1 MTKREL
7 EKRVAELEGELA
19 RVAPEA
25 DVREHLGLLE
35 RALAPYWRRL
45 ERLPAAEAAAE
56 AAVEAAVELDAL
68 KAALMR
74 LGAVRLD
81 SREVGAMNNLLR
93 QVAEVR
99 GLLASRRPAAG
110 GRSGAGEVGGSAP
123 KASGGVGAGGGGRG
137 GTGGAGG
144 SGGGAK
150 RVTAGLVLSNVA
162 QLGKRHA

>member
-35 RALAPYWRRL
+35 RALAPYLRRL
-45 ERLPAAEAAAE
+45 ERLPAAE